1 MRALDTIA
9 VLAAGAF
16 AARSLHV
23 ALCSNDRIEP
33 VEPSD
38 DLPPLSIV
46 VPARDEER
54 QIEGC
59 VRSLLAQRYPHLEV
73 VVVDDRSSDATHAI
87 LARLARED
95 DRLRIVTGEPLPR
108 GWVGK
113 PWALH
118 QGARRA
124 SGEWL
129 LFTDADTVHEP
140 RAAAS
145 AMRYARDRKLGALS
159 LLSTQ
164 DLGSLAERAVLPSIL
179 WAIACGAG
187 PLADVNDAS
196 KSGSALFNGQYIL
209 MRADAYAAIGGHEAV
224 KGEIAEDFE
233 LAHLLKTDGRY
244 RTMLV
249 GANDLVRTRMY
260 RNLREIWN
268 GFGKNLALGARGNP
282 LVLAAGVGFLA
293 FVAPVPQLLL
303 LRALQRRRYREAAW
317 MGGATVAT
325 MLAAEVGMRRSRFP
339 RGSGAWLPVGLT
351 IMLGI
356 LLDSAYRH
364 AGGRGV
370 RWRGRRYGARLGP
383 SPEG

>member
-1 MRALDTIA
+1 MRPLDTIA

-38 DLPPLSIV
+38 DLPSLSIV

-54 QIEGC
+54 QIEEC

-73 VVVDDRSSDATHAI
+73 VVVDDRSSDATRAI
-87 LARLARED
+87 LTRLARED
-95 DRLRIVTGEPLPR
+95 DRLHIVTGEPLPR
-108 GWVGK
+108 RWVGK

-124 SGEWL
+124 SGDWL

-145 AMRYARDRKLGALS
+145 AMRYARDRELGALS

-164 DLGSLAERAVLPSIL
+164 ELGSLAERAVLPSIL

-209 MRADAYAAIGGHEAV
+209 MRRDAYAAIGGHESV

-282 LVLAAGVGFLA
+282 LVLAAGMGFIA

-303 LRALQRRRYREAAW
+303 LRAFRRRRYREAAW

-339 RGSGAWLPVGLT
+339 RGSGAWLPAGLT

-383 SPEG
+383 SPEL

>member
-1 MRALDTIA
+1 MRLLDTIA

-23 ALCSNDRIEP
+23 AFCSNDRIEP

-73 VVVDDRSSDATHAI
+73 VVVDDRSSDATREI
-87 LARLARED
+87 LTRLARED
-95 DRLRIVTGEPLPR
+95 DRLRIVAGEPLPR

-118 QGARRA
+118 QGARQA

-164 DLGSLAERAVLPSIL
+164 ELGSLAERAVLPSIL
-179 WAIACGAG
+179 WAIACAAG

-196 KSGSALFNGQYIL
+196 RTGSALFNGQYIL
-209 MRADAYAAIGGHEAV
+209 MRRDTYAAIGGHESV
-224 KGEIAEDFE
+224 KAEIAEDFE
-233 LAHLLKTDGRY
+233 LAHLLKTDGLY

-282 LVLAAGVGFLA
+282 LVLAAGIGALA

-303 LRALQRRRYREAAW
+303 LRALQWRRYREAAW

-339 RGSGAWLPVGLT
+339 RGSGAWLPAGLT

-356 LLDSAYRH
+356 LLDSAHRH

-383 SPEG
+383 SPER

>member
-1 MRALDTIA
+1 MRPLDTIA

-54 QIEGC
+54 QIERC

-73 VVVDDRSSDATHAI
+73 VVVDDRSSDATGAI
-87 LARLARED
+87 LTRLARED
-95 DRLRIVTGEPLPR
+95 DRLHIVTGEPLPR

-124 SGEWL
+124 SGDWL

-145 AMRYARDRKLGALS
+145 AMRYARDRELGALS

-164 DLGSLAERAVLPSIL
+164 ELGSLAERAVLPSIL

-209 MRADAYAAIGGHEAV
+209 MRRDAYAAIGGHESV

-282 LVLAAGVGFLA
+282 LVLAAGMGFLA

-303 LRALQRRRYREAAW
+303 LRAFRRRRYREAAW

-339 RGSGAWLPVGLT
+339 RGSGAWLPAGLT

-383 SPEG
+383 SPEL

>member
-164 DLGSLAERAVLPSIL
+164 ELGSLAERAVLPSIL

-339 RGSGAWLPVGLT
+339 RGSGAWLPAGLT

-370 RWRGRRYGARLGP
+370 RWRGRRYGARLDP
-383 SPEG
+383 SPER

>member
-1 MRALDTIA
+1 MRPLDTIA

-38 DLPPLSIV
+38 DLPSLSIV

-54 QIEGC
+54 QIEEC

-73 VVVDDRSSDATHAI
+73 VVVDDRSSDATRAI
-87 LARLARED
+87 LTRLARED
-95 DRLRIVTGEPLPR
+95 DRLHIVTGEPLPR

-124 SGEWL
+124 SGDWL

-145 AMRYARDRKLGALS
+145 AMRYARDRELGALS

-164 DLGSLAERAVLPSIL
+164 ELGSLAERAVLPSIL

-187 PLADVNDAS
+187 PLVDVNDAS

-209 MRADAYAAIGGHEAV
+209 MRRDAYAAIGGHASV

-282 LVLAAGVGFLA
+282 LVLAAGMGFIA

-303 LRALQRRRYREAAW
+303 LRAFRRRRYREAAW

-339 RGSGAWLPVGLT
+339 RGSGAWLPAGLT

-383 SPEG
+383 SPEL

>member
-1 MRALDTIA
+1 MRVLDTIA

>member
-140 RAAAS
+140 LAAAS